1 MQIMIVRT
9 YSAYSK
15 GPIKD
20 MYFPRQNAP
29 TQWVCVEG
37 LGDHNKW
44 HGTNLAFRTS
54 RLEVVIY
61 IQILPRENN

>member
-1 MQIMIVRT
+1 MVDSAYIHVWFFLLPLLHYLSMQIMIVRT

-29 TQWVCVEG
+29 THWVCVE
-37 LGDHNKW
+37 
-44 HGTNLAFRTS
+44 A
-54 RLEVVIY
+54 
-61 IQILPRENN
+61 